1 LLTYVAAHAG
11 SGVGR
16 YDDALVEDEGER
28 GRAPLVLHHVLG
40 RRLEPV
46 ELLERKKER
55 QTHQKSERKRISQIP
70 AREGDSPRV
79 RRSRRRSGGS
89 VSHVGAVRELHG
101 WHAGAI
107 DVEEE
112 AAVFAGGGAELGLEG
127 RHVQLHHWIE

>member
-1 LLTYVAAHAG
+1 MSLVAAWNR
-11 SGVGR
+11 SNCSR
-16 YDDALVEDEGER
+16 E
-28 GRAPLVLHHVLG
+28 
-40 RRLEPV
+40 
-46 ELLERKKER
+46 KKER
-55 QTHQKSERKRISQIP
+55 QTHQKCERKRISQIP